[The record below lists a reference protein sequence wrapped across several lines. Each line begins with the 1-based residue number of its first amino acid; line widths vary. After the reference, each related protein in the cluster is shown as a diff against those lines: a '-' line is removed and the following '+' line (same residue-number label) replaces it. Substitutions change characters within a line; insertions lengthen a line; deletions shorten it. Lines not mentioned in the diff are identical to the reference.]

1 MEKIRQVDVFHW
13 KIGGKPISILITLAF
28 LIFVHSSMSEVKAQ
42 QLKNVQISIDAA
54 GKSTEDVLSLIEK
67 KTDLTFVYDPNEI
80 GNHKVKVTKNFTNS
94 SLQNILDDLQ
104 LQGEEKGKH
113 VIIHKKSAEV
123 TAVEKSAISGI
134 VSDTNGEPLP
144 GASVLIEGEPNKGT
158 VTDID
163 GSYSIDVDQGKTLI
177 FSYIGFETKKV
188 VVGAQSEINVVLE
201 VNAESLD
208 EVVVVGF
215 GTQKEY
221 SVVGSVT
228 TIKPDK
234 LQLGTSRSL
243 SNNLAGQLSGVIAA
257 QRSGEPGYDNSQF
270 WIRGISTFAGN
281 RSPLILV
288 DGVQR
293 SLDNIDPAEIASFS
307 ILKDAAASAVYGVR
321 GANGVIIINTK
332 RGHVGKP
339 TVDIRYERGITQPV
353 KLPDFVGAADY
364 LGVLNSISEE
374 SGKPKLFSEEKI
386 EEIRSGADP
395 DLSPDVNWLDEITR
409 DYASNNRVNLTVSGG
424 SDVLKYAFVGS
435 YYGEDGILSRDESQS
450 WDSSIKLRRYNVR
463 SNIDLNVT
471 PTTLM
476 RVNIG
481 GYLQD
486 RNTPPQS
493 IDDLFNK
500 AFEIPPYVHPTQ
512 YSSGEIPVTP
522 QRSNPWALATQR
534 GYERHSSSKL
544 ESLFSLE
551 QDLSDITEGL
561 EMKLSFSFDRYSGN
575 SVSRSK
581 SPDYYNPATGRN
593 EDGTLD
599 LVIYQYGQD
608 FLGYSTGSDWGNKSV
623 YLEGNLNYRRNFEK
637 HYVDAM
643 FMYNQRHYD
652 SGDRLPFRTQGIAG
666 RLSYSYDRRY
676 IAEVNFGY
684 NGSENFAKGQRFGFF
699 PSVAVGWVVSEED
712 FLTPY
717 KETLSKLKLRASM
730 GLVGNDQIDGR
741 RFAYITTIGDTGG
754 YSWGIENNY
763 SRSGRREGDYGV
775 ENLTWETVMKSNI
788 GIELGLW
795 NSLDLRVDLF
805 KEQRRDIFMQRRTIP
820 GSAGYINTPW
830 ANFGKVNNKGID
842 MSLDYSKQVS
852 PNVYVSVRGT
862 FTYAKN
868 KIIEQDEPSS
878 VVGTPR
884 SSTGQPVGQLF
895 GLIAEGLFKEEDFL
909 DVEEGI
915 LMENIPS
922 QTYGLVRPGDIRY
935 KDLND
940 DGVINDLDKTAI
952 GGTVDPQMVYG
963 FGSNIRYKNFDFGLF
978 FQANSR
984 TWRVIGDGTTYFI
997 PGSGAGAL
1005 GNIFS
1010 NVDDRWTVENPRQDV
1025 FWPRLADYVHTNNN
1039 QASTWWLR
1047 DMSMVRLRNVELGYN
1062 FSKQMLSK
1070 AKLGHARVF
1079 VRGNNLATFSKF
1091 DLWDPELGSNNGF
1104 RYPIMKSFSIG
1115 ANINF

>member
-1 MEKIRQVDVFHW
+1 L
-13 KIGGKPISILITLAF
+13 PC
-28 LIFVHSSMSEVKAQ
+28 SSQEVNAQ
-42 QLKNVQISIDAA
+42 KLKNLQVSINTS
-54 GKSTEDVLSLIEK
+54 GKSVEDVLQQIEK
-67 KTDLTFVYDPNEI
+67 KTDLNFVYDPNVI
-80 GNHKVKVTKNFTNS
+80 GTHNVKVKKNFRNS
-94 SLQNILDDLQ
+94 TIQNILDNFELS
-104 LQGEEKGKH
+104 GEEKGNH
-113 VIIHKKSAEV
+113 VVIQKKNIESKPKENVDIAEITGV
-123 TAVEKSAISGI
+123 ITDPE
-134 VSDTNGEPLP
+134 GEPLP
-144 GASVLIEGEPNKGT
+144 GASVLVEGVPNKGT
-158 VTDID
+158 VTDLNGEFKID
-163 GSYSIDVDQGKTLI
+163 AENGQTLVI
-177 FSYIGFETKKV
+177 SYIGFETKRV
-188 VVGAQSEINVVLE
+188 VVGAESQLSVVLSY
-201 VNAESLD
+201 NAESLE

-234 LQLGTSRSL
+234 LQLGTTRSL
-243 SNNLAGQLSGVIAA
+243 SNNLAGQLAGVIAT

-293 SLDNIDPAEIASFS
+293 SLNNIDPEEIESFS

-339 TVDIRYERGITQPV
+339 TVNIRYERGITQPV
-353 KLPDFVGAADY
+353 KLPEFIGAADY
-364 LGVLNSISEE
+364 LEVLNSISDE
-374 SGKPKLFSEEKI
+374 SGKPRIFSEDKI
-386 EEIRSGADP
+386 AEIRSGADP
-395 DLSPDVNWLDEITR
+395 DLSPDVNWLNEITR
-409 DYASNNRVNLTVSGG
+409 DYASNNRLNLSVSGG
-424 SDVLKYAFVGS
+424 SEVLKYAFVGS
-435 YYGEDGILSRDESQS
+435 YYGEDGILDRDERQS

-463 SNIDLNVT
+463 SNIDLNIT
-471 PTTLM
+471 STTLM

-493 IDDLFNK
+493 IDNLFNK
-500 AFEIPPYVHPTQ
+500 AFEIPPYVHPTR

-522 QRSNPWALATQR
+522 QRSNPWAMATQT
-534 GYERHSSSKL
+534 GYSRNNSSKL
-544 ESLFSLE
+544 ESLFSVE
-551 QDLSDITEGL
+551 QGLRDITEGL
-561 EMKLSFSFDRYSGN
+561 EMKVSFSFDRYSGN

-581 SPDYYNPATGRN
+581 TPDYYNPAVRRN
-593 EDGTLD
+593 EDGSLD
-599 LVIYQYGQD
+599 LVIDQYGQD
-608 FLGYSTGSDWGNKSV
+608 FLGYSTGSEWGNKSV
-623 YLEGNLNYRRNFEK
+623 YLEGNLTYRKNFEK

-666 RLSYSYDRRY
+666 RFSYSYDKRY

-684 NGSENFAKGQRFGFF
+684 NGSENFARGKRFGFF
-699 PSVAVGWVVSEED
+699 PSVAVGWLISEEPA
-712 FLTPY
+712 LKPY
-717 KETLSKLKLRASM
+717 SETISKLKLRASL

-741 RFAYITTIGDTGG
+741 RFAYITTIGNTGG

-763 SRSGRREGDYGV
+763 SRNGRREGDYGV

-795 NSLDLRVDLF
+795 NDLDLRVDFF

-830 ANFGKVNNKGID
+830 ANFGKVNNQGVD
-842 MSLDYSKQVS
+842 LSLDYGSQVS
-852 PNVYVSVRGT
+852 SDVYVSVRGT

-868 KIIEQDEPSS
+868 RIIEQDEPTS
-878 VVGTPR
+878 VIGTPR
-884 SSTGQPVGQLF
+884 SSTGHSVGQLF
-895 GLIAEGLFKEEDFL
+895 GLIAEGLFEKDDFL
-909 DVEEGI
+909 NVQDGILKEGI
-915 LMENIPS
+915 PS
-922 QTYGLVRPGDIRY
+922 HSYGMVRPGDIRY
-935 KDLND
+935 TDLNE

-963 FGSNIRYKNFDFGLF
+963 FGSNVKYKNIDFGFF
-978 FQANSR
+978 FQANSK
-984 TWRVIGDGTTYFI
+984 TWRLIGNGTNFFI

-1005 GNIFS
+1005 GNFFS
-1010 NVDDRWTVENPRQDV
+1010 NVEDRWTVENPRQDV
-1025 FWPRLADYVHTNNN
+1025 FWPRLSDYVHTNNN

-1047 DMSMVRLRNVELGYN
+1047 DMSMVRLRNIELGYN
-1062 FSKQMLSK
+1062 FPQETLSK
-1070 AKLGHARVF
+1070 LKLSHARIF
-1079 VRGNNLATFSKF
+1079 IRGNNLATFSKF
-1091 DLWDPELGSNNGF
+1091 DLWDPELGSNTGF
-1104 RYPIMKSFSIG
+1104 RYPIMKSYSIG